1 MEEIA
6 EKGDDLYCDQREAED
21 YAADQRKLVNEMN
34 KLTQSMRFKKTEF
47 ARAVK
52 KIPKHEYEAATAE
65 LLRAIPGSGHT
76 LPPVAMVR
84 IRTKFPKILERIVR
98 ERTQHLVYEYLP
110 LKNEPNKESTY
121 GIDEDLNAVAI
132 LPPLPPRELFAQVR
146 DSEEPPIP
154 VSPARLR
161 EVEPPNFGLQ
171 KIYLDVREQKHS
183 AAQRAALNSFQ
194 PDTVLA

>member
-1 MEEIA
+1 M
-6 EKGDDLYCDQREAED
+6 
-21 YAADQRKLVNEMN
+21 
-34 KLTQSMRFKKTEF
+34 
-47 ARAVK
+47 
-52 KIPKHEYEAATAE
+52 
-65 LLRAIPGSGHT
+65 
-76 LPPVAMVR
+76 
-84 IRTKFPKILERIVR
+84 R